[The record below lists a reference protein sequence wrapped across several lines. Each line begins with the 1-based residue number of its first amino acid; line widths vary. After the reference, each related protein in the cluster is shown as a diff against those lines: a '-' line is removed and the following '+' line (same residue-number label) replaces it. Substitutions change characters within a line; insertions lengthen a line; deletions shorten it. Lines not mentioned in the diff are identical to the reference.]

1 MNKLVGRWCS
11 ESSTPTGST
20 SSGTSRIQLL
30 RHTTLPETGSVISNG
45 RANTGFLPALA
56 AHFGTPVHPVQ
67 RTGLL
72 LLVGVASLAL
82 IGSHVRAATGI
93 ATCASATQ
101 RPRIARRQ
109 RRRKFI
115 TRFAPRGTSTVA
127 YAGSVAAST
136 HPTETTPPP
145 DHSASNLRVD
155 GAKLAEVRLAAEPE
169 RTTQADEFL
178 YVQVGFY
185 SHSAEAHSLVERLR
199 KRGFTAYASELGSS
213 QLYRVQLGPYTTSE
227 AADMTQ
233 DALKEVGFDSF
244 EAVEN
249 KRIQMRP

>member
-1 MNKLVGRWCS
+1 
-11 ESSTPTGST
+11 
-20 SSGTSRIQLL
+20 
-30 RHTTLPETGSVISNG
+30 
-45 RANTGFLPALA
+45 
-56 AHFGTPVHPVQ
+56 
-67 RTGLL
+67 L
-72 LLVGVASLAL
+72 LLVGVASLAAL
-82 IGSHVRAATGI
+82 IGFMSNNWYRDLRERHTSKTQNKAAT
-93 ATCASATQ
+93 ASQ
-101 RPRIARRQ
+101 VLSRV
-109 RRRKFI
+109 
-115 TRFAPRGTSTVA
+115 FAPGGTSTVA

-136 HPTETTPPP
+136 RPPETTPPP

-169 RTTQADEFL
+169 RTTQANEFL

-185 SHSAEAHSLVERLR
+185 SHNAEAHSLVERLR
-199 KRGFTAYASELGSS
+199 KRGFIAYASELGSS

-227 AADMTQ
+227 SADMTQ